1 MPHSTPLRYRI
12 APLNRAEH
20 TLNVT
25 LQITPREAGDV
36 LLRMPTWIPGSYLI
50 REYARHVLRVQASIN
65 DTVLI
70 VQKIDKAT
78 WKLADCA
85 AGLSIK
91 IVFEIY
97 AFDFSVRGAALT
109 SARLFFNGAAVFPE
123 WVGHVGMIELD
134 IENDGSDSNV
144 ATTLPALLTDERGFG
159 RYRAADYDALL
170 DHPVEI
176 SAHERLDFEV
186 RGIPHALV
194 VTGAYKADL
203 ARVVRDTQ
211 KVCAEHIAMFHA
223 TEAPPFKHY
232 LFLLSVLPEGYGGLE
247 HRDSTSLVCA
257 TADLPIAGDP
267 AISEGYLSLLGLISH
282 EYFHA
287 WNVKRIR
294 PKAFVPYDLTREA
307 LTSQLWVYEG
317 FTSYYDDLAL
327 VRAGVITHD
336 DYLRLMGRN
345 ITNLTRTP
353 GRAMQTV
360 AQSSFDAW
368 VKYYRQDENTPN
380 ALVSYYLKG
389 GLVAMLLDLALRA
402 GSEKTLDDV
411 MRALFN
417 DWKSSGE
424 HYVGTDENALA
435 NSLQA
440 LTGSDWQPWLNEF
453 VFGLTPLPF
462 EAALAKVG
470 VKLFWRGASGAGDRG
485 GLPERAPTL
494 GTHPQALG
502 IILVEGSERVKNV
515 LHASAAARAG
525 VSAQDVLVALDGVR
539 AAGGGIANVL
549 SRAKPGDTISLHVF
563 REARLL
569 ALALS
574 IPAVKSDTAWCTWDN
589 SAGEDEKARAKAW
602 LKG

>member
-1 MPHSTPLRYRI
+1 MPHTTPIRYRI
-12 APLNRAEH
+12 APLNHAEH

-25 LQITPREAGDV
+25 LYILPAHAGDV

-50 REYARHVLRVQASIN
+50 REYARHVLRVQASTN
-65 DTVLI
+65 DAKLVI
-70 VQKIDKAT
+70 EKSDKAT
-78 WKLADCA
+78 WKISDCA
-85 AGLSIK
+85 AGVPLK

-97 AFDFSVRGAALT
+97 AFDFSVRGAAL
-109 SARLFFNGAAVFPE
+109 SATRLFFNGAAVFPE
-123 WVGHVGMIELD
+123 WVGHTGVIELD
-134 IENDGSDSNV
+134 IENDGSDCDV
-144 ATTLPALLTDERGFG
+144 ATTLPPLLTDERGFG

-176 SAHERLDFEV
+176 SAHERLEFDV

-203 ARVVRDTQ
+203 ARVARDTQ
-211 KVCAEHIAMFHA
+211 KVCAEHIAMFHGS
-223 TEAPPFKHY
+223 EAPPFKQY

-257 TADLPIAGDP
+257 TTDLPIASDP

-336 DYLRLMGRN
+336 DYLRLIGRN
-345 ITNLTRTP
+345 ITSLSRTP
-353 GRAMQTV
+353 GRTVQTI

-368 VKYYRQDENTPN
+368 VKYYRQDENSPN
-380 ALVSYYLKG
+380 AFVSYYLKG
-389 GLVAMLLDLALRA
+389 GLVAMLLDLALRDA
-402 GSEKTLDDV
+402 SDKTLDDV

-417 DWKSSGE
+417 EWKNSGE
-424 HYVGTDENALA
+424 HYAGTDENALA
-435 NSLQA
+435 TTLQT
-440 LTGSDWQPWLNEF
+440 LTGKSWQPWLDEF

-462 EAALAKVG
+462 EAALSKVG
-470 VKLFWRGASGAGDRG
+470 VKLHWRSPSGTGDRG
-485 GLPERAPTL
+485 GLPERGPTL
-494 GTHPQALG
+494 GTHLQALG
-502 IILVEGSERVKNV
+502 INLVEGSERVKNV
-515 LHASAAARAG
+515 LHGSAAARAG

-569 ALALS
+569 TLS
-574 IPAVKSDTAWCTWDN
+574 LSVPAAKLDTAWCTWDN
-589 SAGEDEKARAKAW
+589 SADEAEKARAKAW